1 MVFAVAPFA
10 IGAAGV
16 LVAASVF
23 GYSVVNLNSAT
34 LLSESAMDAN
44 GEPKALG
51 NENQAQRDM
60 ARAKAED
67 AAITSK
73 QHYI

>member
-1 MVFAVAPFA
+1 
-10 IGAAGV
+10 
-16 LVAASVF
+16 
-23 GYSVVNLNSAT
+23 
-34 LLSESAMDAN
+34 MDAN

-51 NENQAQRDM
+51 NESQAQRDV

-67 AAITSK
+67 AAMTSN